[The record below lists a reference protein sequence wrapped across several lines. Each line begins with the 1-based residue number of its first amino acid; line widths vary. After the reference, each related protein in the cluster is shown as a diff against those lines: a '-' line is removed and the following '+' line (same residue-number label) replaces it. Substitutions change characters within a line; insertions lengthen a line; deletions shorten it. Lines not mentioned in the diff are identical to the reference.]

1 MLTSKYEEKI
11 YIYLIHDKFFSVGY
25 NFLFCFVGASGLE
38 VVTVLVWG
46 VVLLVSFPPVNE
58 RALNLP

>member
-11 YIYLIHDKFFSVGY
+11 CNIYLIHDKFFSVGY
-25 NFLFCFVGASGLE
+25 NFFCCYVTYVLRASGLE

-46 VVLLVSFPPVNE
+46 AVLLVSFPP
-58 RALNLP
+58 